1 MENKKSVSM
10 MVIRRLPKY
19 HRYLHELIGK
29 GIYFISSEEL
39 GRRTGFTAVQVRQDL
54 SNFGGFGRPG
64 RGYNVEGLYVEIC
77 KILNINNSKNAVI
90 IGAGNIGQA
99 IANYTDFDRVGF
111 KIKGL
116 FDINQKVVGLR
127 IKNIEIQDIDN
138 LPNFLKKNKVQIG
151 VISVPA
157 NNAQSICD
165 LLISN
170 GIKGIWNFAPV
181 DLTAPENV
189 VIENVH
195 LSEILLALIFQ
206 MNSKID
212 FKIQEIKYII

>member
-1 MENKKSVSM
+1 MEKKKSVSM

-19 HRYLHELIGK
+19 HRHLHELLGK
-29 GIYFISSEEL
+29 GIYLISSEEL
-39 GRRTGFTAVQVRQDL
+39 GRKTGFTAVQVRQDL
-54 SNFGGFGRPG
+54 YNFGGFGRPG
-64 RGYNVEGLYVEIC
+64 CGYNVEELYEEIC
-77 KILNINNSKNAVI
+77 KILNINNPKDAVI

-99 IANYTDFDRVGF
+99 IANYKDFDRVGF

-127 IKNIEIQDIDN
+127 IKDIEIQDIDN
-138 LPNFLKKNKVQIG
+138 LPNFLQKNKMQIG
-151 VISVPA
+151 VVCVPA
-157 NNAQSICD
+157 NSAQSICD

-170 GIKGIWNFAPV
+170 GIKGIWNFAPI
-181 DLTAPENV
+181 DLIAPENV

-206 MNSKID
+206 MNSNADSLQLK
-212 FKIQEIKYII
+212 KSV